1 MKLIIPQLD
10 QYILKC
16 KSSNM
21 EPVYENF
28 IFENNELEIDR
39 ASFETY
45 YEYKHGSSVLSI
57 LEFQNIQSYS
67 EFISEEGGEE
77 SQESENNEFIESESN
92 IDEIT
97 EAEGDNS
104 IIIDFMFR
112 RPRIIKAYK
121 KILELQKKNI
131 DAIDVNR
138 QFNSI
143 NDKIEDLENKIKSG
157 RISDTEKQK
166 LVDQL
171 ILLNTQKSKG
181 VDSVQKKSSAIRER
195 ISKAIEDLEYNIS
208 KLATSEYLKRV
219 ADKENVKTSIAMAE
233 YRLKGADE
241 DSKNSIEAEIK
252 SNEKALLNIEAELKK
267 TNALEKESGEIA
279 EINDEIEI
287 TYSSKTM
294 SDDEKLNKV
303 QELELQRLDKT
314 LSLGKQF
321 EDAVKDPSKLK
332 EKLNEL
338 LADIK
343 IDKRISTYKGFEEM
357 VANKRSEIEAGT
369 SADKDGTDSSAQ
381 ESINVYESIATRFS
395 RLINK

>member
-28 IFENNELEIDR
+28 MFENNELEIDR
-39 ASFETY
+39 TSFETY
-45 YEYKHGSSVLSI
+45 YEYKYGSGVLSI

-77 SQESENNEFIESESN
+77 SQESENDEFIESN
-92 IDEIT
+92 VDDIT
-97 EAEGDNS
+97 EAKEDNS

-131 DAIDVNR
+131 DAIDVNK

-143 NDKIEDLENKIKSG
+143 NNKIEDVENKIKAG
-157 RISDTEKQK
+157 RISDTAKQK

-181 VDSVQKKSSAIRER
+181 IDSVQKRSSAIRER

-252 SNEKALLNIEAELKK
+252 SNEKALLNIEVELKK

-279 EINDEIEI
+279 EINDEIES

-332 EKLNEL
+332 EKLNEI

-343 IDKRISTYKGFEEM
+343 IDTRISTYKGFEEM

-369 SADKDGTDSSAQ
+369 SADRDGTDTSAQ
-381 ESINVYESIATRFS
+381 ESINVYESVATRFS
-395 RLINK
+395 RLMNK

>member
-28 IFENNELEIDR
+28 MFENNELEIDR

-45 YEYKHGSSVLSI
+45 YEYKHGSNILNI

-97 EAEGDNS
+97 EAEGENS

-121 KILELQKKNI
+121 KISELQKKNI
-131 DAIDVNR
+131 DAIDVNK

-181 VDSVQKKSSAIRER
+181 IDSVQKRSSAIRER

-241 DSKNSIEAEIK
+241 DSKNAIEAEIK
-252 SNEKALLNIEAELKK
+252 SNEKALLNIETELKK

-279 EINDEIEI
+279 EINDQIEAA
-287 TYSSKTM
+287 YSSKTM

-303 QELELQRLDKT
+303 QDLELQRLDKT

-321 EDAVKDPSKLK
+321 EDAVKDPRKLK

-343 IDKRISTYKGFEEM
+343 IDTRISTYKGFEEM

-369 SADKDGTDSSAQ
+369 SSNRDETNTSAQ
-381 ESINVYESIATRFS
+381 ESINVYESVATRFS
-395 RLINK
+395 RLMNK

>member
-28 IFENNELEIDR
+28 MFENNELEIDR

-45 YEYKHGSSVLSI
+45 YEYKYGSGVLSI

-67 EFISEEGGEE
+67 EFISEEGVEE
-77 SQESENNEFIESESN
+77 SQESENDEFIESESN
-92 IDEIT
+92 VDDIT
-97 EAEGDNS
+97 EAKEYNS

-143 NDKIEDLENKIKSG
+143 NNKIEDLENKIKAG
-157 RISDTEKQK
+157 RISDTAKQK

-181 VDSVQKKSSAIRER
+181 IDSVQKKSSSIRER

-219 ADKENVKTSIAMAE
+219 ADKENVKTAIAMAE

-267 TNALEKESGEIA
+267 TSELEKESGEIV
-279 EINDEIEI
+279 EINDQIEA

-321 EDAVKDPSKLK
+321 EDAVKDPNKLK
-332 EKLNEL
+332 QKLNEL

-343 IDKRISTYKGFEEM
+343 IDKIISTYKGFEEM
-357 VANKRSEIEAGT
+357 IGNKRSEIEAGT
-369 SADKDGTDSSAQ
+369 SADRDGTDTSAQ
-381 ESINVYESIATRFS
+381 ESINVYESVATRFS
-395 RLINK
+395 RLMNK

>member
-39 ASFETY
+39 ASFEAY
-45 YEYKHGSSVLSI
+45 YQYKHGSSVLSI

-67 EFISEEGGEE
+67 EFISEDGGEE

-92 IDEIT
+92 TDEIT
-97 EAEGDNS
+97 EAKDDNS

-279 EINDEIEI
+279 EINDEIEA

-343 IDKRISTYKGFEEM
+343 IDTRISTYKGFEEM